1 MTIRRPHL
9 LLSSLIALTVTFAGC
24 ASTEVASTPANVV
37 TAASA
42 NPELSTFAKL
52 IKQAGLESTLEGAGP
67 VTVFAPS
74 DEAFKTMPAAAL
86 DKLAKDP
93 EHLKSVLNYHV
104 LPGLM
109 RAADFDGSK
118 QIVTVNGAKATVS
131 KAGEFVTIDDA
142 LVTKADIATGNG
154 VIHVIDRLLTPPKK

>member
-1 MTIRRPHL
+1 MTLRRPHL

-24 ASTEVASTPANVV
+24 ASTEVVSTPANVV
-37 TAASA
+37 VAAGA
-42 NPELSTFAKL
+42 QAELSTFTKL
-52 IKQAGLESTLEGAGP
+52 IKQAGLESALEGAGP

-74 DEAFKTMPAAAL
+74 DEAFKAMPAAAL

-93 EHLKSVLNYHV
+93 EHLKAVLNYHV

-109 RAADFDGSK
+109 KAADFEGSK
-118 QIVTVNGAKATVS
+118 QITTVNGAKATVA
-131 KAGEFVTIDDA
+131 KAGDFVTIDEA
-142 LVTKADIATGNG
+142 LVTKADITSGNG

>member
-37 TAASA
+37 AAASSNA
-42 NPELSTFAKL
+42 ELSTFAKL

-74 DEAFKTMPAAAL
+74 DEAFKAMPAAAL

-93 EHLKSVLNYHV
+93 AQLKAVLNYHV

-109 RAADFDGSK
+109 KAADVEGSK
-118 QIVTVNGAKATVS
+118 QIATVNGAKATVS
-131 KAGEFVTIDDA
+131 KAGDFVTIDDA